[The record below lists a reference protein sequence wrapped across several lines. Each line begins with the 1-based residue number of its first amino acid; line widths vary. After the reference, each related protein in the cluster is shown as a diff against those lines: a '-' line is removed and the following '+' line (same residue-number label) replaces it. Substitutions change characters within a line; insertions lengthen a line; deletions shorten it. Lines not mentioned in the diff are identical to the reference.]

1 MENAFLRFL
10 YGNAIIKM
18 DQMKRR
24 AVVLERLQKLNKDSC
39 GTEMTTEESRR
50 IQLDMLRA
58 LAAFCDENGLR
69 YFLSGGTLL
78 GAIRHHGFIP
88 WDDDIDVN
96 MPRTDCERLLQLTD
110 GRLDRYRIVGP
121 DMDGFCP
128 LCESYRIYDP
138 TAVIESWAGG
148 YAKEP
153 YYLPVFA
160 DIFPIEGLPDGEWQ
174 TRLHYD
180 RIVFARKMQR
190 VSVLKH
196 MEARS
201 LSAHIFHVLAW
212 IPARLVGYTN
222 WSRLVQKIATA
233 YSMEEKA
240 YIGVMTAPR
249 QTTSEKVKKE
259 DYLHA
264 VPVLFEGNVFHA
276 PSNYDVY
283 LHQLYGDYMR
293 LPPEE
298 KRRSDHVFH
307 MYWNRQNADQ
317 VTIPGKEHET

>member
-1 MENAFLRFL
+1 M
-10 YGNAIIKM
+10 
-18 DQMKRR
+18 
-24 AVVLERLQKLNKDSC
+24 ERLRKLNRDSC
-39 GTEMTTEESRR
+39 GAEMTTEESRR

-78 GAIRHHGFIP
+78 GAIRHQGFIP

-96 MPRTDCERLLQLTD
+96 MPRTDCEKLLHLTD
-110 GRLDRYRIVGP
+110 GRLGRYRVVGP
-121 DMDGFCP
+121 DMDSFCP
-128 LCESYRIYDP
+128 LCESFRIYDP

-160 DIFPIEGLPDGEWQ
+160 DIFPIEGLPDGKWQ

-201 LSAHIFHVLAW
+201 LSGHIFHMLAW

-233 YSMEEKA
+233 YSMEEKE

-249 QTTSEKVKKE
+249 QTISEKVKKE
-259 DYLHA
+259 DYLRA
-264 VPVLFEGNVFHA
+264 VSVLFEGNVFHA
-276 PSNYDVY
+276 PSNYDTY

-298 KRRSDHVFH
+298 DRRSDHVFH
-307 MYWNRQNADQ
+307 MYWNRQYTDP
-317 VTIPGKEHET
+317 VILPGEEHEA